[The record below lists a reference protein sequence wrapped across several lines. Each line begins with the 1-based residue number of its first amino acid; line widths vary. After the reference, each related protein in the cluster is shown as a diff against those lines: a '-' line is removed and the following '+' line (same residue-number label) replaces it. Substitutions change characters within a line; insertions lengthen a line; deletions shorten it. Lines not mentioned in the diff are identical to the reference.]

1 MSPHRAVEPPQRPLR
16 ARVLL
21 ILWPSFVMAGVLEM
35 LVFAVI
41 DPGAVQWPGL
51 DTLEWSRSTLYSVA
65 FFVFWGVIAVSTAIT
80 EYLTRTDVH

>member
-1 MSPHRAVEPPQRPLR
+1 LR

-41 DPGAVQWPGL
+41 DPTAVYWPGA
-51 DTLEWSRSTLYSVA
+51 DTVEWSRITLYSVA
-65 FFVFWGVIAVSTAIT
+65 FLLFWAVIALSTAVT
-80 EYLTRTDVH
+80 EYLTRTDTH